1 MSVTGRR
8 CDEHHRRRG
17 LVPEGPAGRGA
28 GVRLTSCVRPDSPAS
43 PARCHPLG
51 AKASEPIREPG
62 ASRSGHHTDVLSE
75 GLSETALCPPGAHQ
89 LPSHCAP
96 RLEFPTYTNSPVLL
110 RRAPNRHLC
119 WLRQYFPFIAVMRV
133 NIFPEITSEKC
144 AWILNTC
151 DPDIR
156 GERLFQTHTHTRV
169 RASRPAAPRRRVVN
183 SALRAAPQ
191 SFPGVR
197 ACALR
202 GRACRWGAGPR
213 SWGRGGVG
221 WRPGASRCLPR
232 GPVDCDAAPQRE
244 CPSHE
249 PGMGRPWFPLPHPWP
264 SAHEGEW
271 GRRGRRLRRNVTARR
286 PRSAP
291 GPTPPPGPAAAGLA
305 LAVTLSHPRSPE
317 SDGDRIGSSLQ
328 EPNLPETRVRNEPGR
343 L

>member
-17 LVPEGPAGRGA
+17 LGPEGPAGRGA

-75 GLSETALCPPGAHQ
+75 GLSETALCPPGAHR
-89 LPSHCAP
+89 LPSRCAP

-169 RASRPAAPRRRVVN
+169 RASTPAAPRRRVVN

-191 SFPGVR
+191 SFPGGPGLR
-197 ACALR
+197 AE
-202 GRACRWGAGPR
+202 GPR
-213 SWGRGGVG
+213 SWGRGRVHGGVAAWAG
-221 WRPGASRCLPR
+221 GRVPRRVSHVGRWTATLPR
-232 GPVDCDAAPQRE
+232 SGNALPMSR
-244 CPSHE
+244 
-249 PGMGRPWFPLPHPWP
+249 GWGGRGFRCRIRGLLPTKG
-264 SAHEGEW
+264 SGGGEGS
-271 GRRGRRLRRNVTARR
+271 G
-286 PRSAP
+286 
-291 GPTPPPGPAAAGLA
+291 
-305 LAVTLSHPRSPE
+305 
-317 SDGDRIGSSLQ
+317 
-328 EPNLPETRVRNEPGR
+328 
-343 L
+343 

>member
-1 MSVTGRR
+1 MRTGRGAATVGPAGPRHAGGRGAVPIVASARVSLLSPCARARGQCGDPERKWPLHSEPTAWPGGGVAGMSVTGRR

-17 LVPEGPAGRGA
+17 LGPEGPAGRGA

-89 LPSHCAP
+89 LPSRCTR

-156 GERLFQTHTHTRV
+156 GERLFQTHAHTCTREHAR
-169 RASRPAAPRRRVVN
+169 RASEARREQCPA
-183 SALRAAPQ
+183 
-191 SFPGVR
+191 
-197 ACALR
+197 R
-202 GRACRWGAGPR
+202 GP
-213 SWGRGGVG
+213 
-221 WRPGASRCLPR
+221 PKLPR
-232 GPVDCDAAPQRE
+232 G
-244 CPSHE
+244 
-249 PGMGRPWFPLPHPWP
+249 F
-264 SAHEGEW
+264 
-271 GRRGRRLRRNVTARR
+271 
-286 PRSAP
+286 
-291 GPTPPPGPAAAGLA
+291 GPA
-305 LAVTLSHPRSPE
+305 R
-317 SDGDRIGSSLQ
+317 
-328 EPNLPETRVRNEPGR
+328 
-343 L
+343 

>member
-1 MSVTGRR
+1 MRTGRGAATVGPAGPRHAGGRGAVPIVASARVSLLSPCARARGQCGDPERKWPLHSEPTAWPGGGVAGMSVTGRR

-17 LVPEGPAGRGA
+17 LGPEGPAGRGA

-89 LPSHCAP
+89 LPSRCTP

-169 RASRPAAPRRRVVN
+169 RASTPAAPRRRVVN
-183 SALRAAPQ
+183 SALRAAP
-191 SFPGVR
+191 PKLPR
-197 ACALR
+197 
-202 GRACRWGAGPR
+202 GAGP
-213 SWGRGGVG
+213 
-221 WRPGASRCLPR
+221 
-232 GPVDCDAAPQRE
+232 
-244 CPSHE
+244 
-249 PGMGRPWFPLPHPWP
+249 
-264 SAHEGEW
+264 
-271 GRRGRRLRRNVTARR
+271 AR
-286 PRSAP
+286 
-291 GPTPPPGPAAAGLA
+291 
-305 LAVTLSHPRSPE
+305 
-317 SDGDRIGSSLQ
+317 
-328 EPNLPETRVRNEPGR
+328 
-343 L
+343 